1 MPQIAIAALVI
12 LGYTLLAARLDRLS
26 VSGPM
31 ILVTIGA
38 VLGPSGVGA
47 FAAPVTS
54 ESVQLLAE
62 LTLALLLFSDASSIG
77 LKQAGSIAW
86 VPARLLAIGLPLTIG
101 AGALVGWLLF
111 PALGLGFALLM
122 GSILAPTDA
131 ALSLPLLVD
140 RAIPVRVRRAIN
152 IESGLNDGIATPF
165 VTLFLA
171 VVVAEQASASQHWL
185 IDAAL
190 EIALAIVVAI
200 VVGGFGGRVIA
211 QARRRG
217 WATPASESLA
227 VVSLAVLA
235 YASATTIGG
244 NGFVAAF
251 AAGVFYRTATAA
263 AEPSVEFADWIG
275 VAGSYLVWLV
285 FGIGFVG
292 PVLAAGLDPVVLVYA
307 VLSLTHGPDG
317 PGGAIDGQIAASRR
331 HGRAHRLVRAAR
343 SRIGGLPAC
352 RLRPDGSDS
361 SSQSHARPCGDLD
374 GAGVDLPPWVERRP
388 DRRALRSANGDGA
401 DRRVGARRSRRA
413 AAPPS
418 ADDAGASGGRHSRE
432 GVVTPR
438 RRRRPQPGRSG
449 ASGTLR
455 AGA

>member
-1 MPQIAIAALVI
+1 MPQIAIVALVI

-111 PALGLGFALLM
+111 PALGLAFALLM

-131 ALSLPLLVD
+131 ALSLPVLVD

-185 IDAAL
+185 IDAAA
-190 EIALAIVVAI
+190 EIGLAIGVAI
-200 VVGGFGGRVIA
+200 LTGGFGGRVIA
-211 QARRRG
+211 RARQRG
-217 WATPASESLA
+217 WASPASESLA
-227 VVSLAVLA
+227 VVSLAILA

-251 AAGVFYRTATAA
+251 ASGIFYRTATAA

-292 PVLAAGLDPVVLVYA
+292 PVLAAGVDPAVLVYA
-307 VLSLTHGPDG
+307 VLSLTIVRMGPVALSMVRSPFRADTIALIGWFGPRGLASVVFLLVAFEQMGPAHPASLTLIHVVTWTVLVSIFLHGLSAG
-317 PGGAIDGQIAASRR
+317 PIGALYGRRVAKARTGAWELGEADEPRLRHRPMAPAQAAADVP
-331 HGRAHRLVRAAR
+331 GRA
-343 SRIGGLPAC
+343 S
-352 RLRPDGSDS
+352 
-361 SSQSHARPCGDLD
+361 
-374 GAGVDLPPWVERRP
+374 
-388 DRRALRSANGDGA
+388 
-401 DRRVGARRSRRA
+401 
-413 AAPPS
+413 
-418 ADDAGASGGRHSRE
+418 
-432 GVVTPR
+432 
-438 RRRRPQPGRSG
+438 
-449 ASGTLR
+449 
-455 AGA
+455 

>member
-1 MPQIAIAALVI
+1 MPQIAIVALVI

-77 LKQAGSIAW
+77 LKQAGSIAR

-101 AGALVGWLLF
+101 AGAFVGWLLF

-171 VVVAEQASASQHWL
+171 VVVAES
-185 IDAAL
+185 
-190 EIALAIVVAI
+190 
-200 VVGGFGGRVIA
+200 GFR
-211 QARRRG
+211 
-217 WATPASESLA
+217 
-227 VVSLAVLA
+227 
-235 YASATTIGG
+235 
-244 NGFVAAF
+244 
-251 AAGVFYRTATAA
+251 
-263 AEPSVEFADWIG
+263 
-275 VAGSYLVWLV
+275 
-285 FGIGFVG
+285 
-292 PVLAAGLDPVVLVYA
+292 
-307 VLSLTHGPDG
+307 
-317 PGGAIDGQIAASRR
+317 
-331 HGRAHRLVRAAR
+331 
-343 SRIGGLPAC
+343 
-352 RLRPDGSDS
+352 
-361 SSQSHARPCGDLD
+361 
-374 GAGVDLPPWVERRP
+374 
-388 DRRALRSANGDGA
+388 
-401 DRRVGARRSRRA
+401 
-413 AAPPS
+413 
-418 ADDAGASGGRHSRE
+418 
-432 GVVTPR
+432 
-438 RRRRPQPGRSG
+438 
-449 ASGTLR
+449 
-455 AGA
+455 

>member
-1 MPQIAIAALVI
+1 MPQIAIVALVI

-122 GSILAPTDA
+122 GAILAPTDA

-171 VVVAEQASASQHWL
+171 VVVAEQASASQHWF

-190 EIALAIVVAI
+190 EIVLAIVVAI
-200 VVGGFGGRVIA
+200 VVGGLGGRVIA

-251 AAGVFYRTATAA
+251 AAGVVYRTATAA

-292 PVLAAGLDPVVLVYA
+292 PVLAAGVRPGCPRLRSPEPHDR
-307 VLSLTHGPDG
+307 PDG
-317 PGGAIDGQIAASRR
+317 PGGAVDGQLAASRR

-343 SRIGGLPAC
+343 SRIGGLPAS
-352 RLRPDGSDS
+352 RLRPDGSGS

-374 GAGVDLPPWVERRP
+374 GARVDLPPRPERGA
-388 DRRALRSANGDGA
+388 DRRALRSADGHGA
-401 DRRVGARRSRRA
+401 DRHVGARGSRRA

-418 ADDAGASGGRHSRE
+418 ADD
-432 GVVTPR
+432 R
-438 RRRRPQPGRSG
+438 RRDWRPTLHGR
-449 ASGTLR
+449 AS
-455 AGA
+455 

>member
-1 MPQIAIAALVI
+1 MPQIAIVALVI

-101 AGALVGWLLF
+101 AGAMVGWLLF

-131 ALSLPLLVD
+131 ALSLPLLMD

-185 IDAAL
+185 IDAAV

-200 VVGGFGGRVIA
+200 VAGGFGGRVIA
-211 QARRRG
+211 RARQRGWASPASEVTRRGRRWRSSPTRARRRSE
-217 WATPASESLA
+217 AT
-227 VVSLAVLA
+227 
-235 YASATTIGG
+235 
-244 NGFVAAF
+244 
-251 AAGVFYRTATAA
+251 
-263 AEPSVEFADWIG
+263 
-275 VAGSYLVWLV
+275 GSW
-285 FGIGFVG
+285 
-292 PVLAAGLDPVVLVYA
+292 
-307 VLSLTHGPDG
+307 
-317 PGGAIDGQIAASRR
+317 
-331 HGRAHRLVRAAR
+331 
-343 SRIGGLPAC
+343 
-352 RLRPDGSDS
+352 
-361 SSQSHARPCGDLD
+361 
-374 GAGVDLPPWVERRP
+374 
-388 DRRALRSANGDGA
+388 
-401 DRRVGARRSRRA
+401 
-413 AAPPS
+413 PPS
-418 ADDAGASGGRHSRE
+418 RPGSSTG
-432 GVVTPR
+432 PR
-438 RRRRPQPGRSG
+438 RRRPSHRSSSPTG
-449 ASGTLR
+449 SAWRGPTWSGSSSASASLVRSSRQALTRLSSSTR
-455 AGA
+455 S

>member
-1 MPQIAIAALVI
+1 MPQIAIVALII

-31 ILVTIGA
+31 ILVAIGA

-77 LKQAGSIAW
+77 LRQAGSIAW
-86 VPARLLAIGLPLTIG
+86 VPARLLAIGLPLTIA

-111 PALGLGFALLM
+111 SALGLAIRPPDGRHPGAD
-122 GSILAPTDA
+122 GRGAEPA
-131 ALSLPLLVD
+131 AAHEWGD
-140 RAIPVRVRRAIN
+140 PVRVRRAIN

-185 IDAAL
+185 IDAAV

-200 VVGGFGGRVIA
+200 VVGGFGGRAIA

-251 AAGVFYRTATAA
+251 AAGVFYRTATAG

-292 PVLAAGLDPVVLVYA
+292 PVLAEGFDPAVLVYA
-307 VLSLTHGPDG
+307 ALSLTIVRMGPVALSMVRSPLRPDTVALIGWFGPRGLASVVFLLVAFDQMGPAHPASVTLVHVVTWTVLMSIFLHGLSAG
-317 PGGAIDGQIAASRR
+317 PVGAFYGRR
-331 HGRAHRLVRAAR
+331 MAGAPTGAWERGEADEPQLRHRPTTPVRAA
-343 SRIGGLPAC
+343 
-352 RLRPDGSDS
+352 
-361 SSQSHARPCGDLD
+361 
-374 GAGVDLPPWVERRP
+374 
-388 DRRALRSANGDGA
+388 A
-401 DRRVGARRSRRA
+401 D
-413 AAPPS
+413 AP
-418 ADDAGASGGRHSRE
+418 GKAS
-432 GVVTPR
+432 
-438 RRRRPQPGRSG
+438 
-449 ASGTLR
+449 
-455 AGA
+455 